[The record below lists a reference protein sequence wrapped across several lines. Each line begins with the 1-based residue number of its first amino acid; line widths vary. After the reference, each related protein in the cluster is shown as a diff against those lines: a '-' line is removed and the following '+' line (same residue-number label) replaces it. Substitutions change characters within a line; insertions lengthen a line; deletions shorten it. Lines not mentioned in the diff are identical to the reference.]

1 MILVIMIIIIIII
14 MTMLIPMLL
23 TIISIMR
30 TNHNRVGP
38 SAEAR
43 TPETKKTERR
53 AICARRT
60 CLKH

>member
-1 MILVIMIIIIIII
+1 
-14 MTMLIPMLL
+14 MLL